1 MGEDFQKIFPRGFF
15 VGISDCKGREIRT
28 DETPSASVFLWNA
41 FYGTFESICA
51 FGAFYMG
58 ECYVCE
64 DPVEPLQGFDF

>member
-41 FYGTFESICA
+41 FYCT
-51 FGAFYMG
+51 
-58 ECYVCE
+58 
-64 DPVEPLQGFDF
+64 L